1 MKLKY
6 KKVVMFYMKKFKTM
20 NKKTVEKPIAP

>member
-1 MKLKY
+1 MKLNY
-6 KKVVMFYMKKFKTM
+6 EKVVIFYMKKFKRM